1 MRRSGILAITFSAG
15 LLTVTALA
23 HNQSSPKA
31 GEPQERGKNPGRR
44 NLATDGECLF
54 K

>member
-1 MRRSGILAITFSAG
+1 MRLDGILAMTFSAG

-23 HNQSSPKA
+23 HNQSSPKQA
-31 GEPQERGKNPGRR
+31 NPNIAVKTQDEETLKQSR
-44 NLATDGECLF
+44 